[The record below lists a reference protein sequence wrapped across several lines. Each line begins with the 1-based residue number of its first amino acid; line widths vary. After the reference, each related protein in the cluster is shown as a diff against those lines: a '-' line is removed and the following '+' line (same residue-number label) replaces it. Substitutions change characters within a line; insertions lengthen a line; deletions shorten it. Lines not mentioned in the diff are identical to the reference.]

1 MIIDKL
7 HLDFSDLNILP
18 CDTSNINSRIE
29 CTTHY
34 DDGMLP
40 LFAAPMDTVIDRAKN
55 LFLFSNEGIHP
66 IIPRERD
73 VTGLPEKIWLALSL
87 DQFNHIFLG
96 QETIRIYTTMFVCID
111 IANGHMKQLW
121 NAVEAAKNRYGD
133 TLVLMVGNVANYQT
147 YGILSEAGADYIRM
161 GIGSG
166 AGCLTT
172 VNTGVGYPMASL
184 INDTYEMSAT
194 LSRPAKIVADGGMQ
208 RYDDIIKALAL
219 GADYV
224 MVGSIFNKALESAGT
239 TYNGKGQI
247 INQYDPATKEA
258 FKAGAPFTK
267 DFRGMSTKD
276 VQRSLGRTNVRS
288 SEGVY
293 RRRDVEYTLD
303 GWVENFKHYLS
314 TAMSYAGAKTLE
326 DFVGKADLIRVSENS
341 VKRVNK

>member
-1 MIIDKL
+1 MIVEKL

-18 CDTSNINSRIE
+18 CDTSDINSRIE
-29 CTTHY
+29 CTTWY
-34 DDGMLP
+34 EDGMLP
-40 LFAAPMDTVIDRAKN
+40 LFAAPMDTVIDRSKN
-55 LFLFSNEGIHP
+55 MFLFGNAGIHP

-73 VTGLPEKIWLALSL
+73 VTDLRGGIWTALSL
-87 DQFNHIFLG
+87 EQFKSVFLG
-96 QETIRIYTTMFVCID
+96 DKTVQIHTTLFICID

-121 NAVEAAKNRYGD
+121 NVVEAAKNRYGKE
-133 TLVLMVGNVANYQT
+133 LVLMVGNVANYQT
-147 YGILSEAGADYIRM
+147 YAILSDAGADYIRM

-184 INDTYEMSAT
+184 IDDTYQISCT
-194 LSRPAKIVADGGMQ
+194 LSNPAKIVADGGMQ

-239 TYNGKGQI
+239 TYNGKGQVV
-247 INQYDPATKEA
+247 NQYDPAILEA

-303 GWVENFKHYLS
+303 GWVENFRHYLS
-314 TAMSYAGAKTLE
+314 TAMSYVGAKTLE